1 MAEKTNQRR
10 KIVLVVDDE
19 ADIRKYLAT
28 ALQEAGFKV
37 LEAADGDEALI
48 KVKENKPDLISLDLI
63 MPRKSGVKFHR
74 ELLKNKD
81 WAKIPIIIVTGHAR
95 DDLGRADLKELTMS
109 GPGLYLEKPVNPKSY
124 IVAVKKL
131 LGEKVNESEETT
143 LEKIKIQNEI
153 KDLMEKAD
161 LNSLEKIKSLLKK
174 NNDSKT

>member
-1 MAEKTNQRR
+1 MAKNKNDVKKT
-10 KIVLVVDDE
+10 ILVVDDE
-19 ADIRKYLAT
+19 ADIRKYLSA
-28 ALQEAGFKV
+28 ALEEAGFQV
-37 LEAADGDEALI
+37 IEAADGDEALA
-48 KVKENKPDLISLDLI
+48 KVKESKPDLISLDLI

-74 ELLKNKD
+74 ELLKNKT

-109 GPGLYLEKPVNPKSY
+109 GPGLYLEKPVNPRNY

-131 LGEKVNESEETT
+131 LGEKIEESEETV

-161 LNSLEKIKSLLKK
+161 LDSLEKIKTLLKK
-174 NNDSKT
+174 NTDYTM

>member
-1 MAEKTNQRR
+1 MAKNKNDFKKT
-10 KIVLVVDDE
+10 ILVVDDE
-19 ADIRKYLAT
+19 PDIRKYLSA
-28 ALQEAGFKV
+28 ALEEAGFRV
-37 LEAADGDEALI
+37 IEAADGDEALAR
-48 KVKENKPDLISLDLI
+48 VKETKPDLISLDLI

-74 ELLKNKD
+74 ELLKNKA

-109 GPGLYLEKPVNPKSY
+109 GPGLYLEKPVNPQNY

-131 LGEKVNESEETT
+131 LGEEIEESEEAT

-161 LNSLEKIKSLLKK
+161 LDSLEKIKTLLKK
-174 NNDSKT
+174 NTDPQK